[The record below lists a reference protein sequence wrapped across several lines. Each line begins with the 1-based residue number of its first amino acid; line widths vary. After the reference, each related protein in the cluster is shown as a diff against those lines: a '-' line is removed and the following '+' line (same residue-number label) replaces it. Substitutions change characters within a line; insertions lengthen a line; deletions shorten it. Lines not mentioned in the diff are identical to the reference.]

1 MLALALVLLA
11 GILLRNGGHFSYTL
25 DAPYT
30 QMAMAEQITR
40 GTYGIN
46 PGEPSS
52 PSSSIIYPFLLALLS
67 FLPLG
72 QFSALLVCLAATLAA
87 AVLMYAVAEEIGLE
101 VDRLTTL
108 QLAAITA
115 TLTLAFNLVGL
126 AFAGLEHSLHVTLT
140 VISLLGLL
148 RFVRTKQADW
158 WWLAAITLLPLLR
171 FEAAAAL
178 AADMLVLI
186 AFGKWRH
193 AAVIGAVG
201 VVLVGGFM
209 GFLHM
214 LGLPWLPSSVLHRS
228 EVASTGIGM
237 GDSGALG
244 FIKAVYGA
252 YRGNLMAYGGTHIAL
267 LIVLGLWGLARGPVP
282 SRFGERAWAKP
293 AAVGFFIVV
302 ALAQLT
308 GGSLSSFSR
317 YEIYVLALGFCAVLV
332 AWQPEINAGAAA
344 AGCAALRRLLPGH
357 AVPVLRLCLPHRR
370 CGGRGGECARSA
382 VPDAP
387 LRQRPLAPAL
397 CRQPPGL
404 CNYRCPTTC
413 STFRAWP
420 MRKPAR
426 AAAARAG
433 WSGWRRSTMSAW
445 PCCTTSRRRC
455 RRPAGSRSPS

>member
-1 MLALALVLLA
+1 MDSLSRSGADSVGAYEAAAARPKTVVALSVLALALLLLA
-11 GILLRNGGHFSYTL
+11 GIMLRNGGHFTYTL

-30 QMAMAEQITR
+30 QMAMAEQITQ

-46 PGEPSS
+46 PGEPAS
-52 PSSSIIYPFLLALLS
+52 PSSSIIYPFLLAVLS

-108 QLAAITA
+108 QLVAITA
-115 TLTLAFNLVGL
+115 TLTLAFNLAGL

-140 VISLLGLL
+140 VASLLGLL

-178 AADMLVLI
+178 AADMLVLV

-193 AAVIGAVG
+193 AAMVGAVG

-209 GFLHM
+209 AFLHL

-237 GDSGALG
+237 GQGGALG
-244 FIKAVYGA
+244 FVKAIYGA

-282 SRFGERAWAKP
+282 SRFGSGSGPSRLRSASSSWWRWRSSP
-293 AAVGFFIVV
+293 AA
-302 ALAQLT
+302 ASAPSRATRSMSWLLASAPCWSP
-308 GGSLSSFSR
+308 GS
-317 YEIYVLALGFCAVLV
+317 
-332 AWQPEINAGAAA
+332 
-344 AGCAALRRLLPGH
+344 
-357 AVPVLRLCLPHRR
+357 
-370 CGGRGGECARSA
+370 
-382 VPDAP
+382 
-387 LRQRPLAPAL
+387 
-397 CRQPPGL
+397 
-404 CNYRCPTTC
+404 
-413 STFRAWP
+413 
-420 MRKPAR
+420 
-426 AAAARAG
+426 
-433 WSGWRRSTMSAW
+433 RRSTPRCAGSMHAAAPASAW
-445 PCCTTSRRRC
+445 PCCSCFPAMSSAPSMRWRRPGTCTTSSTRC
-455 RRPAGSRSPS
+455 TASSTTIGADPSPPTISAM

>member
-1 MLALALVLLA
+1 MSRLSVLALALVLLA

-193 AAVIGAVG
+193 AAIIGAVG

-282 SRFGERAWAKP
+282 SRFGERTWAKP
-293 AAVGFFIVV
+293 AAVGFFIVRGARAAHRRQPQLLLPLRDLCPGARLLRRAGGV
-302 ALAQLT
+302 A
-308 GGSLSSFSR
+308 
-317 YEIYVLALGFCAVLV
+317 
-332 AWQPEINAGAAA
+332 AGDQCRTAA

-357 AVPVLRLCLPHRR
+357 AVPVLRLCLPHRG
-370 CGGRGGECARSA
+370 CGRRGRERARPT

-397 CRQPPGL
+397 RRQPPGL
-404 CNYRCPTTC
+404 CELPGAPLHARP
-413 STFRAWP
+413 FRP
-420 MRKPAR
+420 
-426 AAAARAG
+426 G
-433 WSGWRRSTMSAW
+433 Q
-445 PCCTTSRRRC
+445 
-455 RRPAGSRSPS
+455 